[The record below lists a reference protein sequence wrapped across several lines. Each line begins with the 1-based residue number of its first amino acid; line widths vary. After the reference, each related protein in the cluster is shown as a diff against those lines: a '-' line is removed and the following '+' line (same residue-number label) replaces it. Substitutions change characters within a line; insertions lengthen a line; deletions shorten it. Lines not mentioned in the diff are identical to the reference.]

1 MLNTHN
7 LAILGFEHAPVA
19 LCVTQKRLMVACND
33 RFAAL
38 FGYAPAEL
46 LGQSIAMLYPSPQ
59 EFRRIGQRGY
69 PRMHRG
75 QRYEDDRL
83 MQRRGGELFWC
94 RVSGVSTHSDRP
106 ALEAV
111 WAFEAMPHTAR
122 SADLLTPREREV
134 VAQLAAGLTSKEIAK
149 ALALSPRT
157 VDMHRGRMLK
167 KMGVRTTVQL
177 LGLLV

>member
-1 MLNTHN
+1 MNTNH
-7 LAILGFEHAPVA
+7 LTFLGFEHAPVG
-19 LCVTQKRLMVACND
+19 LCVTHKRVLRACN
-33 RFAAL
+33 RQFATL
-38 FGYAPAEL
+38 FGYEPEEL
-46 LGQSIAMLYPSPQ
+46 IGQSIAMLYPSPQ

-75 QRYEDDRL
+75 QRYEDERL

-134 VAQLAAGLTSKEIAK
+134 VTQLAAGLTSKEIART
-149 ALALSPRT
+149 LSLSPRT
-157 VDMHRGRMLK
+157 VEMYRGRMLK

-177 LGLLV
+177 LGLLL